1 MFEEPTDETTTID
14 SNEIDDR
21 IQNAED
27 SPVVLSVCVTNR
39 SEDDEGQ
46 HHRRRR
52 EREETPTPA
61 LKHSVKAVIC
71 GQPRRVSPI
80 SGFELRRICTRST
93 LRAIGRAQKSEE

>member
-27 SPVVLSVCVTNR
+27 SPVVLGVCVTNR
-39 SEDDEGQ
+39 SEDDEGRQ
-46 HHRRRR
+46 DRRRS
-52 EREETPTPA
+52 ERVAAPTPA
-61 LKHSVKAVIC
+61 FEHSVKAVVC

-80 SGFELRRICTRST
+80 SGFELRRICTSST
-93 LRAIGRAQKSEE
+93 LRAIGSAQKSEE